1 MKAAPQRS
9 VYRHAQMSRVLAPT
23 SIAVIGA
30 STRAGAFGE
39 RALQNLKD
47 FDGRVYPVNP
57 RYEQVGDLKCYPS
70 VAALPEAPDC
80 AVICAAR
87 EAVEDIVVQC
97 AAAGAGGAIIFAS
110 GYSEVGLPE
119 RVAQQERLSAISRES
134 GMRIVGPNCIGT
146 VNTVRDCI
154 ITFMTLTP
162 APKIGHRNIGLISQS
177 GALGFSLAQA
187 SARGVSF
194 SHAFTSGNSCDIDM
208 SDFVSYLADDP
219 ACGTIACVFEGS
231 SNPERLLEAADLA
244 WQANKPLIVFKIA
257 KGEQG
262 AAAAMSH
269 TGSLAG
275 THATYQSALKRT
287 GAIMVENY
295 EDLIDTAAFFAKAGA
310 PSGPG
315 VAVLAS
321 SGGAAIMAADCAEE
335 HGVPLPQPPVDLKT
349 LLESHIPDFGVAGNP
364 VDVTAQVI
372 NQPES
377 LNACAT
383 ALLAHDPYAALVVP
397 AAYCTPMSIP
407 RYAVFNEL
415 AGKAGKL
422 ICQVWVNEYLA
433 GPGVAEIEQADNLA
447 FFRSMDN
454 CFSTIAAWQWR
465 EGLRRNPRKAA
476 ERLVGEAEA
485 RQAGELIG
493 KATTRALTEREA
505 KEVLALYGVPVVGE
519 KLVNSAD
526 QAAAAAEALG
536 MPVVLK
542 AESPDLPHKTEAG
555 VIRLNLKSAAEV
567 RDAYTIIMERA
578 NAVTPKPR
586 VNGVLVQPMVPQ
598 GVEMVV
604 GGRVD
609 PLFGPLVVVGLGGI
623 LVELMK
629 DTVLALAPVGHDEAL
644 GMLRSLKGVKLLEGF
659 RNLPSVDMDRL
670 ADVICRVSQ
679 FMADQRELIAE
690 LDVNPLIC
698 AGDRITAV
706 DALIVRKE

>member
-1 MKAAPQRS
+1 MPAAPRS
-9 VYRHAQMSRVLAPT
+9 VYRHAQMSRMLAPS
-23 SIAVIGA
+23 SIAILGA
-30 STRAGAFGE
+30 STRAGSFGE
-39 RALQNLKD
+39 RALNNLTQ

-57 RYEQVGDLKCYPS
+57 RYEEVGGRRCYPN
-70 VAALPEAPDC
+70 VAALPEVVDC

-97 AAAGAGGAIIFAS
+97 ADAGVGGAIIFAS
-110 GYSEVGLPE
+110 GYAEVGLPD
-119 RVAQQERLSAISRES
+119 RIAQQERLSAISRES

-146 VNTVRDCI
+146 ANTRRECI

-162 APKIGHRNIGLISQS
+162 PPLLGKRNIGLVSQS
-177 GALGFSLAQA
+177 GALGFSLGQA

-194 SHAFTSGNSCDIDM
+194 SHLLTSGNSCDIDM
-208 SDFVSYLADDP
+208 SDYVSYLADDP
-219 ACGTIACVFEGS
+219 DCGTIACVFEGS
-231 SNPERLLEAADLA
+231 SNPERLLEAAEIA
-244 WQANKPLIVFKIA
+244 WNNDKPLIVFKIA
-257 KGEQG
+257 KGEHG

-275 THATYQSALKRT
+275 THATYQAAFKRA
-287 GAIMVENY
+287 GVVLVEDY
-295 EDLIDTAAFFAKAGA
+295 ERLIDTATFFAKAGE
-310 PSGPG
+310 PSGRG
-315 VAVLAS
+315 VSVLAT

-335 HGVPLPQPPVDLKT
+335 RGVPLPQPPAEMKA
-349 LLESHIPDFGVAGNP
+349 LLERHIPDFGVAGNP
-364 VDVTAQVI
+364 CDVTAQVI
-372 NQPES
+372 NAPES

-383 ALLAHDPYAALVVP
+383 ALLGHEPYAAMVFP
-397 AAYCTPMSIP
+397 QAYASVAGVDRIP
-407 RYAVFNEL
+407 VFDQL
-415 AGKAGKL
+415 GRDAGKMV
-422 ICQVWVNEYLA
+422 CQVWTNEWLA
-433 GPGVAEIEQADNLA
+433 GPAVQPIEEADNLA

-454 CFSTIAAWQWR
+454 CFATLAAWQWR
-465 EGLRRNPRKAA
+465 SDLRRNPRKLPAG
-476 ERLVGEAEA
+476 LIGEPQRA
-485 RQAGELIG
+485 QAGKLIRVATS
-493 KATTRALTEREA
+493 KAMTEREA

-526 QAAAAAEALG
+526 EAAAAAEALG

-555 VIRLNLKSAAEV
+555 VIRLNLRSAAEV
-567 RDAYTIIMERA
+567 RDAYTVIMERA
-578 NAVTPKPR
+578 NAVVPKPR

-623 LVELMK
+623 MVELMK
-629 DTVLALAPVGHDEAL
+629 DTALALAPVGHDEAL
-644 GMLRSLKGVKLLEGF
+644 GMLRQLQGIKLLQGF

-670 ADVICRVSQ
+670 ADVICRVSH

-698 AGDRITAV
+698 AGDKITAV
-706 DALIVRKE
+706 DALIVKA

>member
-1 MKAAPQRS
+1 MRAAPRS
-9 VYRHAQMSRVLAPT
+9 VYRHAQMSRLLAPS
-23 SIAVIGA
+23 SIAVLGA

-39 RALQNLKD
+39 RALNNLKQ

-57 RYEQVGDLKCYPS
+57 RYDEVGGLKCYPN
-70 VAALPEAPDC
+70 VAALPEVVDC

-97 AAAGAGGAIIFAS
+97 AAAGVGGAIIFAS
-110 GYSEVGLPE
+110 GYAEVGLPE
-119 RVAQQERLSAISRES
+119 RVAQQERLAAISRES
-134 GMRIVGPNCIGT
+134 GMRIIGPNCIGT
-146 VNTVRDCI
+146 VNTRRECV
-154 ITFMTLTP
+154 ITFMTL
-162 APKIGHRNIGLISQS
+162 APPPLIGRRNIGLVSQS
-177 GALGFSLAQA
+177 GALGFSLGQA

-194 SHAFTSGNSCDIDM
+194 SHLLTSGNSCDIDM

-219 ACGTIACVFEGS
+219 DCTTIACVFEGS
-231 SNPERLLEAADLA
+231 ANPERLLQAAEIA
-244 WQANKPLIVFKIA
+244 WRNDKPLVVFKIA
-257 KGEQG
+257 KGEHG

-275 THATYQSALKRT
+275 THATYQAAFKRA
-287 GAIMVENY
+287 GIVLVEDY
-295 EDLIDTAAFFAKAGA
+295 ERLIDTATFFAKAGE

-315 VAVLAS
+315 VAVLAT

-335 HGVPLPQPPVDLKT
+335 RGVPLPQPPPEMKA
-349 LLESHIPDFGVAGNP
+349 LLEKHIPDFGVAGNP
-364 VDVTAQVI
+364 CDVTAQVI
-372 NQPES
+372 NAPES
-377 LNACAT
+377 LGACAS
-383 ALLAHDPYAALVVP
+383 ALLGHQPYAAMVFP
-397 AAYCTPMSIP
+397 QAYASVAGVDRIP
-407 RYAVFNEL
+407 VFDQL
-415 AGKAGKL
+415 GRDFGKM
-422 ICQVWVNEYLA
+422 ICQIWTNEWLA
-433 GPGVAEIEQADNLA
+433 GPAVQPIEEADNLA

-454 CFSTIAAWQWR
+454 CFATLAAWHWR
-465 EGLRRNPRKAA
+465 AGLRRNPR
-476 ERLVGEAEA
+476 ETPEQLVAGADRARAGALIEA
-485 RQAGELIG
+485 
-493 KATTRALTEREA
+493 ATTKALTEREA
-505 KEVLALYGVPVVGE
+505 KEVLACYGVPVVGE

-526 QAAAAAEALG
+526 EAAAAAEALG

-555 VIRLNLKSAAEV
+555 VIRLNLRSAAEV
-567 RDAYTIIMERA
+567 RDAYTVIMDRA
-578 NAVTPKPR
+578 NAVVPKPR

-644 GMLRSLKGVKLLEGF
+644 GMLRQLKGVKLLQGF
-659 RNLPSVDMDRL
+659 RNLAAVDMDQL
-670 ADVICRVSQ
+670 ADVICRVSH
-679 FMADQRELIAE
+679 FMADQRELVAE

-706 DALIVRKE
+706 DALIVRA